1 MCPFAALQLRRP
13 RLVLFISAIIM
24 ADFVYRAIFVHALVK
39 AIRQRTVENCV
50 WESPTRTATI
60 GGILLAIGSALM
72 ACTRAGAKRRQGYVG
87 K

>member
-1 MCPFAALQLRRP
+1 M
-13 RLVLFISAIIM
+13 SADQEL
-24 ADFVYRAIFVHALVK
+24 ASTGVGVGFF
-39 AIRQRTVENCV
+39 
-50 WESPTRTATI
+50 ATI